1 MRDYLETVTR
11 RVVVY
16 DGGMG
21 ATLEQFDLT
30 QEDYGGL
37 QGKCHEALVLNRPDV
52 IEGVHASMLDA
63 GAEVVETDTFQGSRL
78 KLEEWG
84 LADYTVEVNTKAAEI
99 ARRAAGEHRFVAG
112 SIGPTGY
119 LPASDDSTLGQI
131 RFGEL
136 VEVFA
141 EQAAGLVDGGA
152 DLIIIETAQDILEVK
167 AAVFGARE
175 AFKSTGRTLPI
186 HTSVSLLPN
195 GGKML
200 LGTDISAVLCTLEAL
215 RVDVIG
221 LNCSTGPEDMR
232 DAIRF
237 LGEFCSVP
245 VACIPNAGLPLQGPD
260 GETIFP
266 EQPGPLADALAEF
279 VERYGVGVVGGC
291 CGTTPEHIRA
301 IVERVRPAGGDT
313 ARGANGDTAPRTT
326 AAGAALPTRAAPP
339 SAGGGAKGST
349 TLPTRA
355 VAPRPAPRPPHLS
368 SMIAATPLVQEP
380 HPTMVGERVNSQGS
394 RKAKQLLLA
403 DDYDGLVQIA
413 EDQVTGGAHV
423 LDTCVA
429 LTERSDEDE
438 QMRQV
443 VKRISLTQPAPIQVD
458 STEPEVIETALEQIP
473 GRAIVNSVNLEAGR
487 DKLDRVVPLALAHG
501 AALIAL
507 TIDEVG
513 MAKTAQRKVE
523 IAERIRDLCCEEHGL
538 DPELLIF
545 DCLTFTLTTGDEE
558 WRPSAVETIEG
569 IRRIKAEI
577 PHVKTSLGVS
587 NVSFGVSPGAR
598 AVLNSVFL
606 HHCVQAGLD
615 LAMVNPNHIT
625 PYSEISH
632 EERKLADDL
641 VFNRSE
647 DALQHFIEHFESK
660 GETEAQTTAN
670 PTEGMEPEEAL
681 HFHILRRRK
690 EGVEDWIDLSV
701 EKIGAVPTLN
711 EVLLPAMKEV
721 GDKFGAG
728 ELILPFV
735 LQSAEVMK
743 RAVAQ
748 LEKYLDKIEGYTK
761 GTVVLA
767 TVFGDVHD
775 IGKSLVNTI
784 LTNNGYTVIDLGKQV
799 PIQTILDAAQEHEA
813 TAIGLSALLVSTSKQ
828 MPACIQELHA
838 KGLQY
843 PVLIGGAAINRAFS
857 FRALYPG
864 GKDSTEPYAPGV
876 FYCKDAFEGLS
887 VMDQLID
894 EQAHTALL
902 EKLRAGATAFREK
915 GEEPVEQGDLT
926 DSSVRSPARTDAPVP
941 TPPYWG
947 VREIP
952 VDLNA
957 VYSHLDTH
965 VLFKLHWGGKGVKGE
980 AWRELVEE
988 NFRPR
993 LERMWAEA
1001 NGRLA
1006 GERPEEHA
1014 NGRTGASSKDAEETQ
1029 AHAPYLHP
1037 RALLGFFPCY
1047 AAGNDIVVLDPEDRA
1062 TELTRFVCPRQPK
1075 GDRICLADFFRS
1087 GVKVEGE
1094 GAKAGAAGAAA
1105 AAGSSS
1111 YLPPAELDV
1120 IAVQAV
1126 TVGSEVTELMAK
1138 LEAEGE
1144 FAEQLFVHGLG
1155 VQTAEGLAEW
1165 LHHEA
1170 RAMLSIPATQGRRY
1184 SWGYPAVPEQ
1194 SEHLKVEK
1202 LLDLGQIGMKITDG
1216 YAPEPEQSTLA
1227 LVAHH
1232 PQAIYFGTRQ
1242 GRLLPDGSPDDLI
1255 KGSYRDP
1262 SLAGFDGVRELA
1274 DEDPPDGVVEGE
1286 DEPALAG

>member
-1 MRDYLETVTR
+1 MPRQRDYLQTLKK

-21 ATLEQFDLT
+21 ATLEQFELT
-30 QEDYGGL
+30 SEDYGGL

-63 GAEVVETDTFQGSRL
+63 GAEVVETDTFQASRI

-84 LADYTVEVNTKAAEI
+84 LAEHTVEINTKAAEI
-99 ARRAAGEHRFVAG
+99 ARKAAGEKRFVAG
-112 SIGPTGY
+112 SIGPTGH
-119 LPASDDSTLGQI
+119 LPASEDPSLGQI

-136 VEVFA
+136 VEVFS
-141 EQAAGLVDGGA
+141 EQAAGLIDGGA

-200 LGTDISAVLCTLEAL
+200 LGTDISAVLTTLEAL
-215 RVDVIG
+215 KVDVIG

-237 LGEFCSVP
+237 LGEFCPVP
-245 VACIPNAGLPLQGPD
+245 VACIPNAGLPLQGPN

-266 EQPGPLADALAEF
+266 ERPEPLAEALKEF

-291 CGTTPEHIRA
+291 CGTTPAHIAA
-301 IVERVRPAGGDT
+301 IVERIGAPPAG
-313 ARGANGDTAPRTT
+313 RP
-326 AAGAALPTRAAPP
+326 
-339 SAGGGAKGST
+339 
-349 TLPTRA
+349 
-355 VAPRPAPRPPHLS
+355 VEPRPAPRPPHLS
-368 SMIAATPLVQEP
+368 SMIAATPLQQEP
-380 HPTMVGERVNSQGS
+380 APTMVGERVNSQGS
-394 RKAKQLLLA
+394 RKAKELLLA
-403 DDYDGLVQIA
+403 EDYDGLVQIA

-423 LDTCVA
+423 LDLCVA
-429 LTERSDEDE
+429 LTERTDEDE
-438 QMRQV
+438 QMRLV
-443 VKRISLTQPAPIQVD
+443 AKKVSLTQPAPIQID
-458 STEPEVIETALEQIP
+458 STEPEVIERALEQIP

-487 DKLDRVVPLALAHG
+487 AKLDRVVPLALAHG

-513 MAKTAQRKVE
+513 MAKTAERKVE
-523 IAERIRDLCCEEHGL
+523 IAKRIRELCCEEHSL

-558 WRPSAVETIEG
+558 WRPSAVETIAG
-569 IRRIKAEI
+569 IRAIKQEI
-577 PHVKTSLGVS
+577 PSVKTSLGVS

-606 HHCVQAGLD
+606 HHCVDAGLD

-625 PYSEISH
+625 PYSEIPDT
-632 EERKLADDL
+632 ERELADDL
-641 VFNRSE
+641 VFNRRE
-647 DALQHFIEHFESK
+647 DALERFIAHFESK
-660 GETEAQTTAN
+660 GEEDVGQGAAD

-681 HFHILRRRK
+681 HFHILRRRRD
-690 EGVEDWIDLSV
+690 GVEDQIDASV
-701 EKIGAVPTLN
+701 QKIGAVPTLN

-784 LTNNGYTVIDLGKQV
+784 LTNNGYTVVDLGKQV
-799 PIQTILDAAQEHEA
+799 PIQTIVDAAQEHDA

-828 MPACIQELHA
+828 MPACVQELHA
-838 KGLQY
+838 KELSY
-843 PVLIGGAAINRAFS
+843 PVLIGGAAINRAFGY
-857 FRALYPG
+857 RALYPG
-864 GKDSTEPYAPGV
+864 GKESEEVYEPGV
-876 FYCKDAFEGLS
+876 FYCKDAFEGLA
-887 VMDQLID
+887 VMDQLVD
-894 EQAHTALL
+894 DDARGALV
-902 EKLRAGATAFREK
+902 EKLLAGATEFRAK
-915 GEEPVEQGDLT
+915 GDAPVEEINLAD
-926 DSSVRSPARTDAPVP
+926 DSVRSPARTDVPIP
-941 TPPYWG
+941 TPPFWG
-947 VREIP
+947 VREID
-952 VDLNA
+952 VDLDE
-957 VYSHLDTH
+957 VYRHLDTH
-965 VLFKLHWGGKGVKGE
+965 VLFKLHWGGRGVKGE
-980 AWRELVEE
+980 AWQKLLNED
-988 NFRPR
+988 FRPR
-993 LERMWAEA
+993 LERMWREQ
-1001 NGRLA
+1001 
-1006 GERPEEHA
+1006 
-1014 NGRTGASSKDAEETQ
+1014 D
-1029 AHAPYLHP
+1029 YLHP

-1047 AAGNDIVVLDPEDRA
+1047 ALGNEIVVLDPEDHER
-1062 TELTRFVCPRQPK
+1062 ELTRFVCPRQPK
-1075 GDRICLADFFRS
+1075 GDRICLADFFRP
-1087 GVKVEGE
+1087 GGTRGPDGWV
-1094 GAKAGAAGAAA
+1094 AGA
-1105 AAGSSS
+1105 
-1111 YLPPAELDV
+1111 PPELDV

-1165 LHHEA
+1165 LHYEA
-1170 RAMLSIPATQGRRY
+1170 RNTLGIPATQGRRY

-1202 LLDLGQIGMKITDG
+1202 LLDLAQIGMTITDG
-1216 YAPEPEQSTLA
+1216 YAPDPEQSTLA

-1242 GRLLPDGSPDDLI
+1242 GRLLENGSPDDVI
-1255 KGSYRDP
+1255 KGSPRDP
-1262 SLAGFDGVRELA
+1262 SLFGDIGE
-1274 DEDPPDGVVEGE
+1274 DDPPDGAVEAE

>member
-1 MRDYLETVTR
+1 MARDYLEAVR
-11 RVVVY
+11 SKVVVY

-21 ATLEQFDLT
+21 ATLEQFELT

-52 IEGVHASMLDA
+52 IEGVHSSMLEA
-63 GAEVVETDTFQGSRL
+63 GAEVVETDTFQASRL
-78 KLEEWG
+78 KLDEWG

-99 ARRAAGEHRFVAG
+99 ARKAAGEQHFVAG
-112 SIGPTGY
+112 SIGPTGF
-119 LPASDDSTLGQI
+119 LPASDDPTLGNI
-131 RFGEL
+131 SFAEL
-136 VEVFA
+136 VEVFT
-141 EQAAGLVDGGA
+141 EQAQGLIDGGV
-152 DLIIIETAQDILEVK
+152 DLLIIETAQDILEVK
-167 AAVFGARE
+167 AAIFGARA
-175 AFKSTGRTLPI
+175 AFKSSGRTLPI

-215 RVDVIG
+215 KIDVIG
-221 LNCSTGPEDMR
+221 LNCSTGPQDMR

-237 LGEFCSVP
+237 LGELCPVP

-266 EQPGPLADALAEF
+266 EQPEPLAEALEEF

-301 IVERVRPAGGDT
+301 IAERVGG
-313 ARGANGDTAPRTT
+313 
-326 AAGAALPTRAAPP
+326 
-339 SAGGGAKGST
+339 
-349 TLPTRA
+349 RA
-355 VAPRPAPRPPHLS
+355 VQPRPAPRAPHLS
-368 SMIAATPLVQEP
+368 SMIAATTLVQEP
-380 HPTMVGERVNSQGS
+380 RPTMVGERVNSQGS
-394 RKAKQLLLA
+394 RKAKELLLA

-413 EDQVTGGAHV
+413 EDQVAGGAHV
-423 LDTCVA
+423 LDLCVA

-438 QMRQV
+438 QMRQLA
-443 VKRISLTQPAPIQVD
+443 KRISLTQEPPIQID
-458 STEPEVIETALEQIP
+458 STEPEVIERALEQIP

-487 DKLDRVVPLALAHG
+487 DKLDRVVPTALAHG

-507 TIDEVG
+507 TIDELG

-523 IAERIRDLCCEEHGL
+523 IAQRIKQLCCDEHGL
-538 DPELLIF
+538 DPKVLIF

-577 PHVKTSLGVS
+577 PDVKTSLGVS

-606 HHCVQAGLD
+606 HHCVEAGLD

-625 PYSEISH
+625 PYSEISD
-632 EERKLADDL
+632 EERGLADDL
-641 VFNRSE
+641 VFNRRE
-647 DALQHFIEHFESK
+647 DALEQFIAHFESK
-660 GETEAQTTAN
+660 GEQEAQTSAN

-690 EGVEDWIDLSV
+690 DGVENWIDASV

-711 EVLLPAMKEV
+711 TVLLPAMKEV

-743 RAVAQ
+743 KAVAR
-748 LEKYLDKIEGYTK
+748 LELYLDKIEGYTK

-784 LTNNGYTVIDLGKQV
+784 LTNNGYTVVDLGKQV

-857 FRALYPG
+857 YRALYPG
-864 GKDSTEPYAPGV
+864 GKESSEQYAPGV

-894 EQAHTALL
+894 ENAHEALL
-902 EKLRAGATAFREK
+902 EKLRSGATEFRAK
-915 GEEPVEQGDLT
+915 GEEPVEKLNFAD
-926 DSSVRSPARTDAPVP
+926 DSVRSNVTTHDPIPS
-941 TPPYWG
+941 PPWWG
-947 VREIP
+947 VKEVP
-952 VDLNA
+952 VDMDE

-980 AWRELVEE
+980 AWRELVDE

-993 LERMWAEA
+993 LERMWAEQ
-1001 NGRLA
+1001 
-1006 GERPEEHA
+1006 
-1014 NGRTGASSKDAEETQ
+1014 D
-1029 AHAPYLHP
+1029 YLHP

-1047 AAGNDIVVLDPEDRA
+1047 AQGNDIVVLGPRVAGPEPTLDPSDPA
-1062 TELTRFVCPRQPK
+1062 AELTRFVCPRQPK
-1075 GDRICLADFFRS
+1075 GDRICLADFFRPAVD
-1087 GVKVEGE
+1087 GK
-1094 GAKAGAAGAAA
+1094 
-1105 AAGSSS
+1105 
-1111 YLPPAELDV
+1111 PPEDLDV

-1138 LEAEGE
+1138 LEADGE
-1144 FAEQLFVHGLG
+1144 FAEQLYVHGLG

-1165 LHHEA
+1165 LHWKA
-1170 RAMLSIPATQGRRY
+1170 REMLSIPSTQGRRY

-1194 SEHLKVEK
+1194 SEHLKVEQ
-1202 LLDLGQIGMKITDG
+1202 LLDLEQIGMKITDG
-1216 YAPEPEQSTLA
+1216 YAPVPEQSTLA
-1227 LVAHH
+1227 LIAHH

-1242 GRLLPDGSPDDLI
+1242 GRLLPNGSPDDVI
-1255 KGSYRDP
+1255 KDSYRDP
-1262 SLAGFDGVRELA
+1262 SLSTFTGSATLE
-1274 DEDPPDGVVEGE
+1274 ESDPPDGAVEQE
-1286 DEPALAG
+1286 DEPAMVGESS